1 MKKLA
6 FLLVMLL
13 PAFSV
18 SNAQTQTL
26 TAERGNGNG
35 PEYGKEVKSARP
47 AKSEKAPINAEAS
60 ESVSAEIMTSF
71 DINYPKAEDVVW
83 NRTDN
88 LNQAIFTNAKDG
100 LRTSAY
106 YDFDGNLVGST
117 TAKKLADLPEKAQQI
132 IKTAYKDYSVGPIIY
147 FLDNPI
153 NDTDL
158 VLWATVFNDTDMYFA
173 ELDKGTQKI
182 IVRITPSGD
191 VSYFKEL

>member
-1 MKKLA
+1 MKKFA
-6 FLLVMLL
+6 ILLVMLL

-18 SNAQTQTL
+18 LNAHMQTM
-26 TAERGNGNG
+26 TAERGNG
-35 PEYGKEVKSARP
+35 PEYGKEVKSAKP
-47 AKSEKAPINAEAS
+47 VKSEKAPVNAEAS
-60 ESVSAEIMTSF
+60 ESVSAEIMTNF
-71 DINYPKAEDVVW
+71 DIDYPKAEDVVW
-83 NRTDN
+83 HRTDN

-117 TAKKLADLPEKAQQI
+117 TAKKLADLPEKAIQI

-153 NDTDL
+153 NDTDM

>member
-6 FLLVMLL
+6 FLLVMML

-18 SNAQTQTL
+18 SYAQTQTM

-60 ESVSAEIMTSF
+60 ESVSAEIMTNF
-71 DINYPKAEDVVW
+71 DIDFPKAEDVVW
-83 NRTDN
+83 HITDN

-117 TAKKLADLPEKAQQI
+117 TAKKMADLPEKAIQI
-132 IKTAYKDYSVGPIIY
+132 IKTAYKDYSVGPIVY
-147 FLDNPI
+147 FLDNPT
-153 NDTDL
+153 NDTDM
-158 VLWATVFNDTDMYFA
+158 VLWATVFDDTDMYFA

-182 IVRITPSGD
+182 IVRISPSGD